1 MSDDAAPAPP
11 SEKRRPALS
20 PSRAS
25 DFKQCPLL
33 YRFRAID
40 RLPEP
45 PSTAQVRGSVV
56 HAALE
61 QLYALPAPDRV
72 PETAMSLVEP
82 AWDRVVAAQ
91 PDLAD
96 DIEPAVRAELLEEAR
111 ALLSGYYRLEDP
123 TRFDPES
130 CEQRVEV
137 ELADGTLLRG
147 FVDRIDV
154 APTGE
159 VRVVDYKTG
168 KAPSEARALAEF
180 KAMFQMKFYAVALLR
195 SRGVLPARL
204 RLLYLADGQVLDY
217 SPDLDELERF
227 EKTLIAIWRA
237 IQSAGATGDFRPHP
251 SRLCD
256 WCAHH
261 AHCPVFGGTPP
272 PYPGWPEPRPRA
284 RRRGAL
290 LLGACCVIECHYR
303 RLGADGEF
311 QVFESTDYTRSN
323 WDPEIQ
329 HGSPPLALMT
339 KLIEEL
345 EAGRLPVAHRQGVDG
360 HPRRDSRC
368 AGAGSGLGGTPG
380 RRISLLAAEMIA
392 ARPGGPDRAVARA
405 TAWLL
410 ATSDTADVATDRYP
424 PSSKATRIRCRTAGR
439 ARRVTWRRSAG
450 AGRPP
455 TRAPRWSG

>member
-1 MSDDAAPAPP
+1 MDQQEVPARPT
-11 SEKRRPALS
+11 ERRRPALS

-45 PSTAQVRGSVV
+45 PSTAQLRGSVV

-72 PETAMSLVEP
+72 PETARSLVAP
-82 AWDRVVAAQ
+82 AWDRIVAAQ
-91 PDLAD
+91 PELAD
-96 DIEPAVRAELLEEAR
+96 DIDPAVRAELLEEAR

-123 TRFDPES
+123 TRFEPES

-159 VRVVDYKTG
+159 MRVVDYKTG
-168 KAPSEARALAEF
+168 KAPPEARALAEF

-251 SRLCD
+251 SRMCD

-272 PYPGWPEPRPRA
+272 PYPGWPDQP
-284 RRRGAL
+284 
-290 LLGACCVIECHYR
+290 
-303 RLGADGEF
+303 
-311 QVFESTDYTRSN
+311 
-323 WDPEIQ
+323 
-329 HGSPPLALMT
+329 
-339 KLIEEL
+339 
-345 EAGRLPVAHRQGVDG
+345 
-360 HPRRDSRC
+360 
-368 AGAGSGLGGTPG
+368 
-380 RRISLLAAEMIA
+380 AEG
-392 ARPGGPDRAVARA
+392 GGPA
-405 TAWLL
+405 TM
-410 ATSDTADVATDRYP
+410 
-424 PSSKATRIRCRTAGR
+424 RC
-439 ARRVTWRRSAG
+439 
-450 AGRPP
+450 
-455 TRAPRWSG
+455 

>member
-1 MSDDAAPAPP
+1 MSDQEVPAPQ

-45 PSTAQVRGSVV
+45 SSTAQVRGSVV

-61 QLYALPAPDRV
+61 QLYALPAHDRV
-72 PETAMSLVEP
+72 RETAMSLVQP
-82 AWDRVVAAQ
+82 AWDRIVAAQ
-91 PDLAD
+91 PELAD
-96 DIEPAVRAELLEEAR
+96 DIEPAAAAELLQEAR

-159 VRVVDYKTG
+159 MRVVDYKTG
-168 KAPSEARALAEF
+168 KAPPEARALAEF

-204 RLLYLADGQVLDY
+204 RLLYLSDGQVLDY
-217 SPDLDELERF
+217 SPDLEELERF

-272 PYPGWPEPRPRA
+272 PYPGWPENPA
-284 RRRGAL
+284 
-290 LLGACCVIECHYR
+290 E
-303 RLGADGEF
+303 
-311 QVFESTDYTRSN
+311 
-323 WDPEIQ
+323 
-329 HGSPPLALMT
+329 
-339 KLIEEL
+339 
-345 EAGRLPVAHRQGVDG
+345 DG
-360 HPRRDSRC
+360 HPGDDVVLYS
-368 AGAGSGLGGTPG
+368 AEP
-380 RRISLLAAEMIA
+380 AA
-392 ARPGGPDRAVARA
+392 
-405 TAWLL
+405 
-410 ATSDTADVATDRYP
+410 
-424 PSSKATRIRCRTAGR
+424 
-439 ARRVTWRRSAG
+439 
-450 AGRPP
+450 
-455 TRAPRWSG
+455 